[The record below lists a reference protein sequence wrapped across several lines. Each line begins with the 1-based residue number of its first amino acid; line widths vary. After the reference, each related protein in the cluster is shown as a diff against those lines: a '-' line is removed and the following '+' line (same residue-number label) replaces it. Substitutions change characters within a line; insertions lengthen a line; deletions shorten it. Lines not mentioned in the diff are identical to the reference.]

1 MAPGDRSRPIVE
13 GMNDISHAI
22 ARLSA
27 GADAWSRQPPAARAE
42 LAGRTAMSVAESAGA
57 WIDAAL
63 AIKQAD
69 VHDSVVVA
77 EETATGPL
85 ATLRLLLVTARALSD
100 VAGTGLP
107 RLVRPPLLLHRGSDA
122 ARVAVDVLPARGPS
136 GSLHDAAIFAGHRAT
151 VRCVATGSLDTFM
164 RSWRE
169 EVGRRPSSGGIAM
182 VLGAGN
188 VTGLAAADCVSQIFE
203 HGRAVLL
210 KLHPLH
216 GPLAP
221 ALRLAL
227 EPLVSAGVLAIHV
240 GGTEMAQAA
249 LADPALG
256 HVHLTGG
263 AAAYEAI
270 VWGGRDRRGPPAIRQ
285 AMTCELGNV
294 TPWFI
299 LPGRYTPQAL
309 ARQADL
315 VAASIINNTSFN
327 CIATK
332 VVVTSRSWE
341 QRGAFLG
348 LVRKRLA
355 AAPARRAWY
364 PGAVDAW
371 QSITGQ
377 AAPADGTLPWCFRDG
392 LDPREASPFIA
403 REWFVPVAVEIPLE
417 SDSIEAYCLAVHEF
431 VASLPGSLA
440 ASVTLPIGLA
450 AQDAVRA
457 ELLIEHLP
465 FGTVAVNTWSALGY
479 ALGSVPW
486 GGFPG
491 GTLADPKSGI
501 GFVHDPLLLP
511 LVHNTILRAPLC
523 PRPAPPW
530 LPWHPHAAT
539 LARGLMDVYGS
550 IARGGRGLWPLMK
563 MLPVVLTA
571 RA

>member
-1 MAPGDRSRPIVE
+1 
-13 GMNDISHAI
+13 MNDISQVI
-22 ARLSA
+22 TRLSA
-27 GADAWSRQPPAARAE
+27 GSDEWSRQPPASRAE
-42 LAGRTAMSVAESAGA
+42 LAVRTAMSVAESAGA
-57 WIDAAL
+57 WVEAAV

-69 VHDSVVVA
+69 SLSQDSTVVA

-85 ATLRLLLVTARALSD
+85 ATLRLLLVTARALAD
-100 VAGTGLP
+100 VASTGLP
-107 RLVRPPLLLHRGSDA
+107 SLARQPRLLHPGSDA
-122 ARVAVDVLPARGPS
+122 ARVAVDVVPARGPG

-151 VRCVATGSLDTFM
+151 VRCVAAGGLETFM

-169 EVGRRPSSGGIAM
+169 EVHRRPSSGGVAL

-203 HGRAVLL
+203 HGRAVFL

-216 GPLAP
+216 EPLLP
-221 ALRLAL
+221 VFRRAL
-227 EPLVSAGVLAIHV
+227 EPLVDAGVLAIHA
-240 GGTEMAQAA
+240 GGTEMARAV
-249 LADPALG
+249 LADPAVG

-263 AAAYEAI
+263 AVAYDAL
-270 VWGGRDRRGPPAIRQ
+270 VWGGGDRTGRPALRQ

-332 VVVTSRSWE
+332 LVVTSRSWE
-341 QRGAFLG
+341 QREAFLD
-348 LVRKRLA
+348 LARRRLA
-355 AAPARRAWY
+355 AAPPRRAWY
-364 PGAVDAW
+364 PGSVSAW
-371 QSITGQ
+371 ESIAGQ
-377 AAPADGTLPWCFRDG
+377 AAPSDGTLPWCLREG
-392 LDPREASPFIA
+392 IDPREDSQFVG
-403 REWFVPVAVEIPLE
+403 REWFVPVAAEIPLAA
-417 SDSIEAYCLAVHEF
+417 DSIEAYCVAVHDL

-440 ASVTLPIGLA
+440 ASVTLPGGLA
-450 AQDAVRA
+450 GQDAARA

-479 ALGSVPW
+479 AMGSVPW

-523 PRPAPPW
+523 PSLAPAW
-530 LPWHPHAAT
+530 LPWHPHAAA

-563 MLPVVLTA
+563 MLPTVLTA